1 MTKSLEPGLAS
12 QGTCRKSGCRSW
24 SIENTKATYSFSSVS
39 RFDTIDS
46 SKIVMKRSVC
56 FCITASI
63 NIPHGGLCIA
73 IKDSQRKPQGQ
84 IWEAWTWIVSQP
96 GVARKGRWFSPRSI
110 LRVPGMSSNAKVKY
124 WATPVN
130 CINKKV
136 GTFLPFWT
144 LMLAQPTQQSI
155 HLSAVWQYS
164 SNVCLVSTSFNQRV
178 TSR

>member
-12 QGTCRKSGCRSW
+12 QGTCRRSGCRSW
-24 SIENTKATYSFSSVS
+24 SIDNTKATYSFSSVS

-130 CINKKV
+130 CINKKSRYLFAILNTYAGTTNPAIDPFV
-136 GTFLPFWT
+136 G
-144 LMLAQPTQQSI
+144 SV
-155 HLSAVWQYS
+155 AVLFE
-164 SNVCLVSTSFNQRV
+164 CLLGVNII
-178 TSR
+178 